1 MRLDPRDERHDTDRR
16 PSPNLTWMES
26 PKSHTSDR
34 ARRMRHSGA
43 MTDNLNGGDSS
54 NGQDDDPDVE
64 LAVVTLTFD
73 AKPND
78 SDNATLLGVLS
89 KYIVLTRM
97 EDGCRN
103 VDLCSSVT
111 VPGRHLI
118 VQKWDSDEMQQTH
131 FDSELMVEM
140 AHACQGLLASAPDID
155 LWEATSAHDLR

>member
-1 MRLDPRDERHDTDRR
+1 
-16 PSPNLTWMES
+16 
-26 PKSHTSDR
+26 
-34 ARRMRHSGA
+34 MRHSGA
-43 MTDNLNGGDSS
+43 MTDNLNGGVSS
-54 NGQDDDPDVE
+54 SGQDDDLDVE
-64 LAVVTLTFD
+64 LVVVTLTFD

-111 VPGRHLI
+111 ELGRHLI
-118 VQKWDSDEMQQTH
+118 VQKWVSDEMQQRH

-155 LWEATSAHDLR
+155 LWEAPSAHDLR